1 VADPRFLISARIVDP
16 RPARRGD
23 VDWAVPVPNPTV
35 WRLVGANNRE
45 LGRSAQ
51 SYVDARACRAG
62 VTLLQRQLPQLT
74 PVVWS
79 DGRGRWLWRLD
90 VDKRPTA
97 MAARSY
103 LRQREAHYNLELFL
117 ASVPVARLPDAPPR
131 PAAAA
136 TSRPGATGA
145 PGRDRAAGSVAS
157 EAV

>member
-1 VADPRFLISARIVDP
+1 MADPRFLISARIVDP

-23 VDWAVPVPNPTV
+23 LDWAVPVPNPTV

-51 SYVDARACRAG
+51 PYVDARACRAG

-74 PVVWS
+74 PAVWS

-90 VDKRPTA
+90 VDKRPVA
-97 MAARSY
+97 IAARSY

-117 ASVPVARLPDAPPR
+117 ASIPVARSPDALPR

-136 TSRPGATGA
+136 SRPGATGA
-145 PGRDRAAGSVAS
+145 PGRDRPAGGAAS